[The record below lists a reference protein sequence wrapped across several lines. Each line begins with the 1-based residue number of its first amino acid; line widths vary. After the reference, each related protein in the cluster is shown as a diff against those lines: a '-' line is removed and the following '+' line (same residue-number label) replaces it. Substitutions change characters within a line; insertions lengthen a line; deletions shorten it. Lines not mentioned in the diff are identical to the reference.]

1 MKDLSFVIIN
11 YNDSDTTM
19 RLIDN
24 IKDYKVLKE
33 IVIVDN
39 NSTDDSV
46 KKLKK
51 VTNNKITLLVNDE
64 NKGYSSGMNFG
75 AKYLLEKYKDI
86 NIIFSNADI
95 IIKSEQ
101 DLITLNSRINDDV
114 VLVGPTVNEHGNINR
129 GWRLSTPFK
138 ESLYNIPYFHKK
150 LKKRFL
156 YYGDEYYKED
166 ISYVDVVSGCFF
178 LINGDFLKKI
188 NYFDDNVFLYYEENI
203 LASKIKK
210 ENKKVI
216 IDNTIE
222 IIHDHSVTIDKSIK
236 RVNKYKV
243 LKKSQRYYVI
253 NYLKANTF
261 MKILLCITRN
271 IGLLGIKLS
280 NIFRGGKK

>member
-11 YNDSDTTM
+11 YNDSDTTKK
-19 RLIDN
+19 LIDN

-46 KKLKK
+46 KKLEK
-51 VTNNKITLLVNDE
+51 VTNKKITLLVNSE
-64 NKGYSSGMNFG
+64 NKGYSGGMNLG

-86 NIIFSNADI
+86 NIIFSNSDI

-101 DLITLNSRINDDV
+101 DLKTLNSRINDDI
-114 VLVGPTVNEHGNINR
+114 VLVGPTVNEHGSINR
-129 GWRLSTPFK
+129 GWKLSTSFK

-150 LKKRFL
+150 FKKRFL
-156 YYGDEYYKED
+156 YYSDEYYKED

-188 NYFDDNVFLYYEENI
+188 DYFDDSVFLYYEENI

-236 RVNKYKV
+236 RVNKYKT

-280 NIFRGGKK
+280 NVFRGGKK